1 MMLMS
6 LLVVVYMRFF
16 FLFFLTL
23 PDGITTSAPSAG
35 TVKLFSA
42 ELFQKEALDQALERK
57 KQTNRNDKKDIL
69 VFWNSSLLPLMYNM
83 LQLG

>member
-1 MMLMS
+1 MT
-6 LLVVVYMRFF
+6 V
-16 FLFFLTL
+16 
-23 PDGITTSAPSAG
+23 PDGMTTLAPSAG

-69 VFWNSSLLPLMYNM
+69 VFWSSRLLPLMYNM

>member
-1 MMLMS
+1 MMPTS

-23 PDGITTSAPSAG
+23 PDGMTTSAPSAG

-57 KQTNRNDKKDIL
+57 
-69 VFWNSSLLPLMYNM
+69 
-83 LQLG
+83 

>member
-57 KQTNRNDKKDIL
+57 KNQIEMTKKDIL